1 MISQDLRQEV
11 SLLEA
16 DLCYALA
23 DSTRI
28 LILYAL
34 GEKPH
39 NVTDLSVD
47 LEISQSSTS
56 RHLKI
61 LRDRGIVQTS
71 REGKSVVYQLA
82 DDRFVQ
88 ALNILREVLRDGIV
102 HKAAIME
109 KLQSSED

>member
-1 MISQDLRQEV
+1 MISQDLKQEV
-11 SLLEA
+11 SQLEA

-34 GEKPH
+34 DEKPH
-39 NVTDLSVD
+39 NVTDLGQY
-47 LEISQSSTS
+47 LEISQSTTS

-61 LRDRGIVQTS
+61 LRERGIVQTT
-71 REGKSVVYQLA
+71 RDGKNIVYQLA
-82 DDRFVQ
+82 DDRLIQ
-88 ALNILREVLRDGIV
+88 ALNILREVLRDGIA

-109 KLQSSED
+109 EFQSSED